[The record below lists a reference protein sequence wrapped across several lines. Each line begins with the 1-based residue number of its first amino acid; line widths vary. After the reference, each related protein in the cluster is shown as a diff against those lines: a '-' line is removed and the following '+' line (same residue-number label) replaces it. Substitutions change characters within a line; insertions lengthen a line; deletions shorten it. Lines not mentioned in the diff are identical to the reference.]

1 MTGGESGGDIEVL
14 KTPVGEFEKLFLKRF
29 GKTPLAAQITT
40 YAENYAKLFAKASGD
55 VLDIDRANMP
65 VIDRRH
71 IELLH
76 HFLIEGRFNINPPFD
91 RKVLELLRSSGKERV
106 DLHHADVENAEK
118 WRAIW
123 HDADKHSRVNAYFDK
138 KKAEKLSPIQ
148 KQIYL
153 DKVLDNIAEVVADH
167 PKHPAENLA
176 ERFDKYTLVTSS
188 NDKVIDGHH
197 KWATMMI
204 LEPSYKFN
212 TLVIDLDLRR
222 LMCVTLAFTALI
234 GNAPNK

>member
-1 MTGGESGGDIEVL
+1 MTGGEIGGKIEVL
-14 KTPVGEFEKLFLKRF
+14 KAPVGEFEKLFLKNF
-29 GKTPLAAQITT
+29 GKTPLATHMTT

-91 RKVLELLRSSGKERV
+91 KKVLDLLRSSGKNRV
-106 DLHHADVENAEK
+106 SLQQTDVENAEK

-123 HDADKHSRVNAYFDK
+123 QGADKRSRVNAYFDK
-138 KKAEKLSPIQ
+138 KRAEKLSPIQ

-167 PKHPAENLA
+167 PKHPAENL
-176 ERFDKYTLVTSS
+176 EEKFDKCTLVMSS
-188 NDKVIDGHH
+188 NERLIDGHH

-204 LEPSYKFN
+204 LQPSYKFN
-212 TLVIDLDLRR
+212 TLVIDLDLKR
-222 LMCVTLAFTALI
+222 LLCVTLAFTALI
-234 GNAPNK
+234 GNAPNH